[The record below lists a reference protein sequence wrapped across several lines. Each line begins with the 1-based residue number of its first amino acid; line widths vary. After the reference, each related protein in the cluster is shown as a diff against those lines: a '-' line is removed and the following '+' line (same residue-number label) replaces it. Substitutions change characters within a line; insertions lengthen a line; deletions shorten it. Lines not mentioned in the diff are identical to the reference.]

1 MKKIISAIA
10 ALMVC
15 AVMMVSCGGAG
26 GNGPYAAEVK
36 TIKDNKDAT
45 EVANAIYSIILNYE
59 KANADEI
66 VTAFHA
72 IENIEKNAGKI
83 DESKFKFKGPNDKD
97 NFEMNCLLCWERV
110 KAQDPELFKKE
121 NELFIKNLKP
131 EDKESGLKSLDDLIE
146 MGKAMQHMMKVAQ

>member
-97 NFEMNCLLCWERV
+97 NFEMNALLCWERV

-121 NELFIKNLKP
+121 DEAFKAEAKQKGQ
-131 EDKESGLKSLDDLIE
+131 ETGSLDDLIT
-146 MGKAMQHMMKVAQ
+146 MAKALKEIKNMQQ